1 MADETLID
9 KGNDDW
15 WSAVSLFTGYTPP
28 SVTDALDQLKS
39 HDGIPFMHVTLEKA
53 GNNDLPEDEETA
65 WQDENFYNEIGK
77 MHFKIPF
84 YTYKDGDLTKH
95 HAWIQLIG
103 IQDTKQG
110 IDDGGGKDSFKESDV
125 DSEWGGEDEKGDTES
140 SWDTSQIAQYSYGSG
155 EALRW
160 LLEKPHGTKGFN
172 WNPAVTDSTFVDPS
186 TFESTALAFDRF
198 RDFVGA
204 RKEILEGWEKTFGKT
219 ENDKWKGQ
227 AAGVWWNLVHLI
239 VRRYERLADDMQDTA
254 NRHVGLAAAR
264 GSKQAAAVRY
274 VGMTLLDEAQNL
286 RDAWES
292 WVGDHRGWDGGFS
305 ATVSSNPL
313 YHLVDILGEI
323 MYNIWMDN
331 LTKAYESTESNPSGY
346 TSLSAGYSPDT
357 TSVNIQP
364 GFSSEAKDRDGKLY
378 GQLDLQDTWKK
389 IGEEAKTRWW
399 RDLREKLGGPGETAK
414 ANLKS
419 AIATAV
425 GDIGEIRPASGQDLQ
440 QSLQSDQAD
449 RDRKEAADERAKQE
463 AENERIRKEMEE
475 QRAEDLAAAEAE
487 RERQDKLREEAEAK
501 ADKQRAED
509 LARQKAEQERQ
520 DKLREEA
527 EAKADKQRAEDLA
540 RQEELRKEQEAK
552 EEELRKEQE
561 AKEKEQEAKQEELRK
576 EQEAKEEELRKEQEA
591 KEKEQ
596 EAKQEQ
602 RQKEQEQRQEEQQRR
617 QEEQQQQQM
626 IQQRIMQ
633 EKQRKEQQRQRAE
646 DIRRQEEQEA
656 KQEARQEEQEAK
668 QEAKER
674 EQEAKQEELRKEQEA
689 KEKEQEAKQEQLRK
703 EQEAKEK
710 EQEEKQEQIRQEQE
724 AKQDRQRAEDIRRQE
739 EQQARQEQQQE
750 EQQARQEELRKE
762 QEAKQEEQQ
771 QRQEQEQR
779 RQEERQQQ
787 EQRRQEERQDAQ
799 RRHEEERQDAQ
810 RRHQEQR
817 QDEQQRRQE
826 QLQRRQEERQQQ
838 LYQDRAGDI
847 LGDQRGDSSY
857 GDVQNYLPDDITG
870 PVNGDDSLTNPGGSH
885 SHLDPHGRIVT
896 EYPDG
901 SRTTIDPQTQT
912 STIVDPDGASH
923 SGPLNAGDVVTNPDG
938 SVSHLDS
945 HGQVVTEYPDGS
957 RTTVDPRTG
966 ATTQTSPDG
975 TTTSGYLNGAPGPD
989 VPGSRSPGDQSDY
1002 EPELYDPQP
1011 GGGQPGAGQP
1021 NLGQGG
1027 SPGGMPMSPMM
1038 GGGMGGMGGGGG
1050 QGQGGSS
1057 ERTRN
1062 VIDSGGAMSNRRRP
1076 AAARAAGRYDER
1088 EARVNTSGSSPY
1100 FPGSGANGGQGQQQ
1114 TQSGDRE
1121 RDSWVDEDEDVWGSD
1136 EGGSPAVIGR

>member
-103 IQDTKQG
+103 IQDTKKG
-110 IDDGGGKDSFKESDV
+110 IDEGGGKDSFKESDV
-125 DSEWGGEDEKGDTES
+125 DSEWGGDDEKGDTES

-274 VGMTLLDEAQNL
+274 VGMTLRDEAQNL

-487 RERQDKLREEAEAK
+487 RARQDKLREEAEAK

-552 EEELRKEQE
+552 QEELRKEQE

-602 RQKEQEQRQEEQQRR
+602 RQKEQEQR
-617 QEEQQQQQM
+617 
-626 IQQRIMQ
+626 
-633 EKQRKEQQRQRAE
+633 A
-646 DIRRQEEQEA
+646 
-656 KQEARQEEQEAK
+656 
-668 QEAKER
+668 
-674 EQEAKQEELRKEQEA
+674 
-689 KEKEQEAKQEQLRK
+689 
-703 EQEAKEK
+703 
-710 EQEEKQEQIRQEQE
+710 
-724 AKQDRQRAEDIRRQE
+724 
-739 EQQARQEQQQE
+739 
-750 EQQARQEELRKE
+750 
-762 QEAKQEEQQ
+762 
-771 QRQEQEQR
+771 
-779 RQEERQQQ
+779 
-787 EQRRQEERQDAQ
+787 
-799 RRHEEERQDAQ
+799 
-810 RRHQEQR
+810 
-817 QDEQQRRQE
+817 
-826 QLQRRQEERQQQ
+826 
-838 LYQDRAGDI
+838 AG
-847 LGDQRGDSSY
+847 GAAA
-857 GDVQNYLPDDITG
+857 P
-870 PVNGDDSLTNPGGSH
+870 PGGAAATAD
-885 SHLDPHGRIVT
+885 DPAADHAGEAAEGAAEAAGGGHPPAGGAGGQAGGQAGGAGGQAGGQGEGAGGQAGGAPQGAGSQGEGAGGQAGAAPQGAGSQGEGAGGEAGADSPGAGGQAGPPAGGGHPPTGGAAGPAGAAAGGAAGQAGGAPQGAGGQAGGTAAAAGAGAAPPGRAAAA
-896 EYPDG
+896 G
-901 SRTTIDPQTQT
+901 AAS
-912 STIVDPDGASH
+912 SGGAS
-923 SGPLNAGDVVTNPDG
+923 G
-938 SVSHLDS
+938 
-945 HGQVVTEYPDGS
+945 
-957 RTTVDPRTG
+957 R
-966 ATTQTSPDG
+966 ATSARG
-975 TTTSGYLNGAPGPD
+975 GAPGRATP
-989 VPGSRSPGDQSDY
+989 P
-1002 EPELYDPQP
+1002 
-1011 GGGQPGAGQP
+1011 PGAA
-1021 NLGQGG
+1021 
-1027 SPGGMPMSPMM
+1027 PGRAAAPPGAVAAS
-1038 GGGMGGMGGGGG
+1038 
-1050 QGQGGSS
+1050 
-1057 ERTRN
+1057 
-1062 VIDSGGAMSNRRRP
+1062 SGGAP
-1076 AAARAAGRYDER
+1076 AAALPGPGRRHPRRSARGLLVRRCAELPSGRHHRSRQRRRLVDQPGRQSLAPGPAWPDRHRVSGRQPDHDRSADADVDHHRPRRRLALRTAER
-1088 EARVNTSGSSPY
+1088 R
-1100 FPGSGANGGQGQQQ
+1100 
-1114 TQSGDRE
+1114 
-1121 RDSWVDEDEDVWGSD
+1121 
-1136 EGGSPAVIGR
+1136 